1 MAITRMCKMIVF
13 FRLDFSLGLRNDMLL
28 MLLSHLTERDVI
40 VHHCLLS
47 NQRQR
52 VPTIGALL
60 SVEFGRSILN

>member
-13 FRLDFSLGLRNDMLL
+13 FRLDFSLVLRKDMLL

-40 VHHCLLS
+40 VHHYLLS

-60 SVEFGRSILN
+60 SVEFGRFILN